1 MITTEKDGVYE
12 EKLRSSMREKNI
24 PGELL
29 VFSQSCHS
37 VAEAAKAAGVT
48 HADFVKNVCMV
59 SEEGALIVAIV
70 NGEDWASTSRV
81 AKFMHSNSVRIATP
95 AEILERTGFPCGGT
109 PSFGY
114 EAHFLVDDKVPGM
127 AAVYTGGGSERALVK
142 ISAPDLIAANGAQVT
157 RIRR

>member
-1 MITTEKDGVYE
+1 MEEDGVYE
-12 EKLRSSMREKNI
+12 DKLRRTMREREI
-24 PGELL
+24 PAELL

-59 SEEGALIVAIV
+59 SDDGTLIVAIV

-81 AKFMHSNSVRIATP
+81 AKLLNAESVRIASP
-95 AEILERTGFPCGGT
+95 EEILERTGYPCGGT

-114 EAHFLVDDKVPGM
+114 EACFFVDDKVPVM
-127 AAVYTGGGSERALVK
+127 AVAYTGGGSERALVR
-142 ISAPDLIAANGAQVT
+142 IDPHDLIAANGAQVS

>member
-1 MITTEKDGVYE
+1 MITEKDGVFE
-12 EKLRSSMREKNI
+12 EKLRSTMREKNI

-48 HADFVKNVCMV
+48 HADFVKNVCMI
-59 SEEGALIVAIV
+59 SEEGSLIVAIV

-81 AKFMHSNSVRIATP
+81 AKVFQSNGVRIATP
-95 AEILERTGFPCGGT
+95 EEILQRTGYPCGGT

-114 EAHFLVDDKVPGM
+114 EARFLVDDKVPGM
-127 AAVYTGGGSERALVK
+127 PVVYTGGGSERALVK
-142 ISAPDLIAANGAQVT
+142 IAASDLIAANAAQIT

>member
-1 MITTEKDGVYE
+1 MEEDGVYE
-12 EKLRSSMREKNI
+12 DKLRKTMREREI

-59 SEEGALIVAIV
+59 SDDGALIVAIV

-81 AKFMHSNSVRIATP
+81 AKLLNAESVRIASP
-95 AEILERTGFPCGGT
+95 EEILERTGYPCGGT

-114 EAHFLVDDKVPGM
+114 EARFLVDDKVPVM
-127 AAVYTGGGSERALVK
+127 AVAYTGGGSERALVR
-142 ISAPDLIAANGAQVT
+142 IDPHDLIAANGAQVS